1 MPRPPKTPAAPK
13 RPAAKRPAAKRPAA
27 KKRARPAAAELDV
40 DEILTEEPEEEGP
53 AEMPDLSSAPAAIT
67 ALAGWIGEAA
77 TGRRRTDETY
87 KLSIAIR
94 NLVHCMVSTG
104 NTTPHEDVTI
114 HYDFQL

>member
-1 MPRPPKTPAAPK
+1 MPRPPKKPAAAPK
-13 RPAAKRPAAKRPAA
+13 KRAARTQ
-27 KKRARPAAAELDV
+27 ARPAAAEPDA
-40 DEILTEEPEEEGP
+40 EETPTEAEPEEEGP